1 MAVKKMSYWTTYI
14 MLFVTVVVFGSF
26 GLFLYL
32 ESKKDPAF
40 SITVPMKIDG
50 VEVEASIAKTL
61 PERIQGLSGTKALPK
76 NVVKIFMFNSSGQH
90 SIWMK
95 DMNYAIDI
103 LWVDEA
109 GKIVHIEEK
118 VSPDTYPESFTSED
132 PAFYVIET
140 NAGFIEDHGV
150 LVGEMVV
157 LPK

>member
-1 MAVKKMSYWTTYI
+1 MSYWTTYI

-26 GLFLYL
+26 GGFLYL

-40 SITVPMKIDG
+40 AITSPMKIDT

-76 NVVKIFMFNSSGQH
+76 DVVKLFMFNSAGQH

-103 LWVDEA
+103 LWVDEK

-118 VSPDTYPESFTSED
+118 VSPDTYPESFTSDEL
-132 PAFYVIET
+132 AYYVIET
-140 NAGFIEDHGV
+140 RAGFVEENGV
-150 LVGEMVV
+150 IVGEMVE